1 MMELMLIMK
10 SWGLFLKRG
19 KGNGKYKGK
28 IRDFLESVEKTL

>member
-19 KGNGKYKGK
+19 RGNGEYKGK
-28 IRDFLESVEKTL
+28 NMGC

>member
-19 KGNGKYKGK
+19 RGNGKYKGK
-28 IRDFLESVEKTL
+28 NMGC